1 MILNYAWVDQSS
13 LKPIL
18 QRSFEEFNVTDQG
31 RQQSIFEK
39 YSVGLDKNKLIN
51 LELVDDGN
59 LVASALSSYQE
70 FYADCGPLKLS
81 FLTQVIVQEEYRG
94 RGHLWKLMEF
104 VQEVDEKNSSLGSI
118 VIARK
123 RVGNLYSRFG
133 YIGFGAFPYIKIE
146 GALIQ
151 ELHISS
157 NSIGWEKVCL
167 AYQSTYRNIPGSIN
181 RSSEHWNHIRNEIN
195 KGRYGV
201 VTIESGKELAYLIYF
216 EEQCYEIASTSGALY
231 SDLLQESLRHG
242 IRNFRI
248 GANHPFFP
256 VIFSAGGE
264 YVVRPEREEGHM
276 LKPYSGG
283 EFLSKVVED
292 YMARILYAERNE
304 EKYSIDINLLN
315 EW

>member
-1 MILNYAWVDQSS
+1 MIFNYAWVDQNS
-13 LKPIL
+13 LKSIL
-18 QRSFEEFNVTDQG
+18 QRSFDEFNVTDQDS
-31 RQQSIFEK
+31 QQSMYEK
-39 YSVGLDKNKLIN
+39 YSVGLGEKKLIN
-51 LELVDDGN
+51 LELVEDGN

-81 FLTQVIVQEEYRG
+81 FLTQVIVQQKYRG
-94 RGHLWKLMEF
+94 RGHLRKLMEF
-104 VQEVDEKNSSLGSI
+104 AQVVDEKNSSLASI

-133 YIGFGAFPYIKIE
+133 YFGFGVFPHISIK
-146 GALIQ
+146 GALTR
-151 ELHISS
+151 ELHIPSDA
-157 NSIGWEKVCL
+157 IVWEKVYI
-167 AYQSTYRNIPGSIN
+167 AYQSTYKNIPGSIY

-195 KGRYGV
+195 RDKYGL
-201 VTIESGKELAYLIYF
+201 VTIESGKELAYLIFF

-231 SDLLQESLRHG
+231 SDLLQEALRHG
-242 IRNFRI
+242 IRKFRI

-276 LKPYSGG
+276 LKPYFGG
-283 EFLSKVVED
+283 EFFGKEIKD
-292 YMARILYAERNE
+292 HMTRILSAELDE
-304 EKYSIDINLLN
+304 EKFSIDINLLN